1 MCWWLKM
8 GVPLMYNLAERAGNS
23 VVDLFFHVVH
33 CLTDVV
39 AGEQTVV
46 LIHTSIVILSKVTL
60 SVDFSRLI
68 RWTNLDSL
76 IGLRTKASSSF
87 CSDKRYTHRR
97 QLSLDLYRR
106 DRTVYKREIDICLS
120 FLTFYKICDFF
131 HSQTLTI
138 QKTFQWKRKY
148 SQWSHLLSVPSK

>member
-1 MCWWLKM
+1 M

-68 RWTNLDSL
+68 R
-76 IGLRTKASSSF
+76 
-87 CSDKRYTHRR
+87 
-97 QLSLDLYRR
+97 
-106 DRTVYKREIDICLS
+106 
-120 FLTFYKICDFF
+120 
-131 HSQTLTI
+131 
-138 QKTFQWKRKY
+138 
-148 SQWSHLLSVPSK
+148 